1 MFLSKYYSSNPF
13 HKYHF
18 HPIFSNVSPFL
29 LATDIHIIK
38 KHKRWVNHWT
48 TLCHVYTALL
58 PQLLKTRSIKV
69 TPSCTTNT
77 EKKLVLKN
85 ASFCW
90 LLYLLCCV
98 NYYALFVKKTGIS
111 LSWLELIKYNVLW
124 VQKEEIRKENFIS
137 WMTFFLS
144 ACLLESVHLILPLF
158 PVDFTFKKSFLLQNS
173 LCFTTTVESTRHHI
187 KLIYFLEKWV
197 LSGWVSERVILKKNS

>member
-1 MFLSKYYSSNPF
+1 MIQPLNHTLPC
-13 HKYHF
+13 
-18 HPIFSNVSPFL
+18 
-29 LATDIHIIK
+29 IHSGLT
-38 KHKRWVNHWT
+38 T
-48 TLCHVYTALL
+48 TLENTQH
-58 PQLLKTRSIKV
+58 QNNSIMYHKHR
-69 TPSCTTNT
+69 
-77 EKKLVLKN
+77 KKLVLKN

-137 WMTFFLS
+137 WMAFFLS

-173 LCFTTTVESTRHHI
+173 LCFTTSVESTRHHI
-187 KLIYFLEKWV
+187 KLMYFLEKWV
-197 LSGWVSERVILKKNS
+197 LSGWVRESF